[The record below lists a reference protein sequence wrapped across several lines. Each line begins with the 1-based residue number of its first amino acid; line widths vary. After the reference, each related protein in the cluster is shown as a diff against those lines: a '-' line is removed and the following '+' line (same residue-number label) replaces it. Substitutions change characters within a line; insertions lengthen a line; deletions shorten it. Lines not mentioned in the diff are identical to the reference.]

1 MSIKK
6 INLNKSLGVILII
19 CAIVGL
25 VASFAL
31 SYDQIKILQNP
42 NYKPSCNLNP
52 IVSCGNVMQSSEG
65 DVFGFPNPFI
75 GLAAF
80 GALLAVGAGMIA
92 GAKYKRWFMLALEA
106 GAVFGIVF
114 VHWLFFESV
123 YRISAL
129 CPYCMSVWLIT
140 IVSFWYISLYNI
152 DNKYIVLKNKSLI
165 KCYKWVRKHHL
176 DIVVLWIIVIAF
188 LIIKHF
194 WYYIGHH
201 L

>member
-6 INLNKSLGVILII
+6 INLNKSLSVILII
-19 CAIVGL
+19 CATIGL

-42 NYKPSCNLNP
+42 NYKPSCDLNP

-80 GALLAVGAGMIA
+80 GALLAVGTGMLA

-106 GAVFGIVF
+106 GAIFGIVF

-123 YRISAL
+123 YRLSVL

-152 DNKYIVLKNKSLI
+152 DNKYIVLKNETLI
-165 KCYKWVRKHHL
+165 KCYKWIRRHHL
-176 DIVVLWIIVIAF
+176 DIVILWILVIAF

>member
-6 INLNKSLGVILII
+6 INLNKSLSVILIV
-19 CAIVGL
+19 CATIGL

-42 NYKPSCNLNP
+42 NYKPSCDLNP

-80 GALLAVGAGMIA
+80 GALLAVGTGMLA

-106 GAVFGIVF
+106 GAIFGIVF

-123 YRISAL
+123 YRLSVL

-152 DNKYIVLKNKSLI
+152 DNKYIVLKNETLI
-165 KCYKWVRKHHL
+165 KCYKWIRRHHL
-176 DIVVLWIIVIAF
+176 DIVILWILVIAF

>member
-6 INLNKSLGVILII
+6 INLNKSLSVILIV
-19 CAIVGL
+19 CATIGL

-42 NYKPSCNLNP
+42 NYKPSCDLNP

-80 GALLAVGAGMIA
+80 GALLAVGTGMLA
-92 GAKYKRWFMLALEA
+92 GAKYKKWFMLALEA
-106 GAVFGIVF
+106 GAIFGIVF

-123 YRISAL
+123 YRLSVL

-152 DNKYIVLKNKSLI
+152 DNKYIVLKNETLI
-165 KCYKWVRKHHL
+165 KCYKWIRRHHL
-176 DIVVLWIIVIAF
+176 DIVVLWILVIAF

>member
-1 MSIKK
+1 MSLKK
-6 INLNKSLGVILII
+6 LNLNKTLSVILIV

-31 SYDQIKILQNP
+31 SYDQIKILKNP
-42 NYKPSCNLNP
+42 NYKPSCDLNP
-52 IVSCGNVMQSSEG
+52 IVSCGNVMQSAEG

-80 GALLAVGAGMIA
+80 GGLLAVGAGMLA
-92 GAKYKRWFMLALEA
+92 GAKYKRWFMLGLEA
-106 GAVFGIVF
+106 GAVFGILF

-123 YRISAL
+123 YKISAL
-129 CPYCMSVWLIT
+129 CPYCMAVWVIT
-140 IVSFWYISLYNI
+140 IVSFWYISLYNV
-152 DNKYIVLKNKSLI
+152 DNNYIVLKNKSLI
-165 KCYKWVRKHHL
+165 KCYGWVRKHHL
-176 DIVVLWIIVIAF
+176 DIVVLWIVIIAF

>member
-6 INLNKSLGVILII
+6 INLNKSLSVILIV
-19 CAIVGL
+19 CATIGL

-42 NYKPSCNLNP
+42 NYKPSCDLNP

-80 GALLAVGAGMIA
+80 GALLAVGTGMLA
-92 GAKYKRWFMLALEA
+92 GAKYKKWFMLALEA
-106 GAVFGIVF
+106 GAIFGIVF

-123 YRISAL
+123 YRLSVL

-152 DNKYIVLKNKSLI
+152 DNKYIVLKNETLI
-165 KCYKWVRKHHL
+165 KCYKWIRRHHL
-176 DIVVLWIIVIAF
+176 DIVILWILVIAF

>member
-176 DIVVLWIIVIAF
+176 DIVVLCIIVIAF